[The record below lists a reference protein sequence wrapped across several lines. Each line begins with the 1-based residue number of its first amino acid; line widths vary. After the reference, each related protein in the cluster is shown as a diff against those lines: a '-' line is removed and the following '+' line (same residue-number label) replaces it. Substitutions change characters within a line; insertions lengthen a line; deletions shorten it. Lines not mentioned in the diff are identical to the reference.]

1 MLRRTLHIL
10 KCTLV
15 SSMNLPTDQFWKHKN
30 NLLRCNSG
38 LGDCLGDETA
48 DTGLRSVS
56 KSSADGTP
64 VRSVCPIKVVA
75 TYVVAFEASRTSRT
89 MWLIQGTVHGSGAWF
104 EIKNWQRNAMS
115 PGYILCSLLLV
126 CLQTSSFLFL
136 WWNQQERGYFP
147 VWEHFELM
155 SHKVCT
161 FLSGPA
167 ISCLFRGIN
176 GALTYTK

>member
-115 PGYILCSLLLV
+115 PRLHFVFFIACLFTNFKLLISVMEPAGKRILS
-126 CLQTSSFLFL
+126 
-136 WWNQQERGYFP
+136 W
-147 VWEHFELM
+147 HFELM